1 MSVDEIKAMV
11 MRFFDEQWNKGN
23 MDVIDE
29 LCAANFTFT
38 DAISVQGGRDELK
51 RRIVGLRAIS
61 SDLLIN
67 IQEIITEGN
76 RVAIRYTLVGTFEDR
91 YSIFPGAVF
100 AHIDNGKFVEYWFID
115 KEVTL
120 DQPPT

>member
-23 MDVIDE
+23 VDVIDE
-29 LCAANFTFT
+29 LCAPNFTFT
-38 DAISVQGGRDELK
+38 DATGDQGGRDELK

-61 SDLLIN
+61 TDLHIN
-67 IQEIITEGN
+67 VQEIIAEGN
-76 RVAIRYTLVGTFEDR
+76 RVAIRYMLVGTFEGR
-91 YSIFPGAVF
+91 HPTFPGAVF
-100 AHIDNGKFVEYWFID
+100 AHIANGKFVEYWFID

-120 DQPPT
+120 D